1 MLLQELEMAVGSSA
15 AATGDTGLL
24 ALLRCPIWRAPVEV
38 SGDRIGCF
46 DHSFPVMDGIP
57 RLLPPDLMAI
67 HEGAESDGVRART
80 YLSFGF
86 EWKHF
91 ARQLPQYRE
100 NFRWYLEP
108 LASSPLR
115 GLRVLDA
122 GCGMGRHTVH
132 FLREGVEVVA
142 LDASPAIEAAAAN
155 GRDANALFLQAD
167 VLRLPLADCCFDL
180 VCCLGV
186 LHHIEDTA
194 GGLAELVRVLRPG
207 GSLLVYLYH
216 DPREASRWR
225 ERLLGCV
232 SAARRLTTR
241 MPLQLLRAA
250 TWLFSIIVFSV
261 YLVPAKG
268 LARVRSLAKTVRGL
282 PLGQYVDYPFRIF
295 WNDQFDRFS
304 APLEKRF
311 RRSQVE
317 ELLTAAGLVEVRV
330 LGGYG
335 WRAAGRRRV

>member
-1 MLLQELEMAVGSSA
+1 MLQELEMAAGSSA
-15 AATGDTGLL
+15 ALRGDGGLL
-24 ALLRCPIWRAPVEV
+24 ALLRCPTCKASVEV
-38 SGDRIGCF
+38 SGDRIGCL
-46 DHSFPVMDGIP
+46 DHSFPVQAGIP
-57 RLLPPDLMAI
+57 RLLPPDLLAI
-67 HEGAESDGVRART
+67 HKGAESDCVRART
-80 YLSFGF
+80 YRSFGF

-91 ARQLPQYRE
+91 SRQLPQYRE
-100 NFRWYLEP
+100 NFHWYLEP
-108 LASSPLR
+108 LASAPLR

-132 FLREGVEVVA
+132 LLREGAEVVA

-155 GRDANALFLQAD
+155 AQDPNALFLQGD
-167 VLRLPLADCCFDL
+167 VLRLPLADRCFDL

-216 DPREASRWR
+216 DPGELSPWR
-225 ERLLGCV
+225 KRLLGWV

-241 MPLQLLRAA
+241 MPLSLLRLV
-250 TWLFSIIVFSV
+250 TWLFSGLLFSL
-261 YLVPAKG
+261 YLAPAKCLVRARF
-268 LARVRSLAKTVRGL
+268 LARIVRNF
-282 PLGQYVDYPFRIF
+282 PLGQYVDYPFRVF

-311 RRSQVE
+311 RRSEVE
-317 ELLTAAGLVEVRV
+317 ELLAAADLVEVRV

-335 WRAAGRRRV
+335 WRAVGRRRA